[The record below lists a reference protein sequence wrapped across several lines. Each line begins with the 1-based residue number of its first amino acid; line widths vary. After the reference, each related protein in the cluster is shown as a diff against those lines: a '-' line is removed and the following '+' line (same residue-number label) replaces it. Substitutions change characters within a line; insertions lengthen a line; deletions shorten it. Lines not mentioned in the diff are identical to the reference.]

1 MSALRSSPRS
11 AVLTLYGIP
20 NCDTVKKARA
30 WLAARGIAYRFH
42 DFKRDGLPEP
52 LLRAW
57 VAELG
62 WEALVN
68 RQGTTWRK
76 LPPAQREGLDEEGA
90 IRLMLAAPALIRR
103 PVLDTGAARHL
114 GFSEAR
120 YQEILG

>member
-1 MSALRSSPRS
+1 M
-11 AVLTLYGIP
+11 LTLYGIP

-30 WLAARGIAYRFH
+30 WLAGHGIDYRFH

-62 WEALVN
+62 WEPIIN

-76 LPPAQREGLDEEGA
+76 IPQEQREGLDGDEA
-90 IRLMLAAPALIRR
+90 IRLMLASPSLIRR
-103 PVLDTGAARHL
+103 PVLDTGSTRHL
-114 GFSEAR
+114 GFSESR
-120 YQEILG
+120 YPEILGQ

>member
-1 MSALRSSPRS
+1 M
-11 AVLTLYGIP
+11 LTLYGIP

-42 DFKRDGLPEP
+42 DFRRDGLPEP

-62 WEALVN
+62 WESLLN

-76 LPPAQREGLDEEGA
+76 LPPEQREGLDEAGA
-90 IRLMLAAPALIRR
+90 IRLMLASPAMIRR
-103 PVLDTGAARHL
+103 PVLDTSDARHL
-114 GFSEAR
+114 GFSDVR
-120 YQEILG
+120 YREILG